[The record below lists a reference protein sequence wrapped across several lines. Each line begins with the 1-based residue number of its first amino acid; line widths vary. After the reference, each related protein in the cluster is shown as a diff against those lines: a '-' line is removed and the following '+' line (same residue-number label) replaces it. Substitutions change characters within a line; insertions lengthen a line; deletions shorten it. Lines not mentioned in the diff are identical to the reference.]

1 MKHFTVFNLSKSFFS
16 EFVKEYVEI
25 FRISTN
31 KPKTPQIFQI
41 IRLKH
46 KKYNSLKNTATVDG
60 QVRSI
65 GLQSKEKNRKS

>member
-1 MKHFTVFNLSKSFFS
+1 MILQWLLCKIYVS

-25 FRISTN
+25 YRISTS

-46 KKYNSLKNTATVDG
+46 KKYDSLKNTATVDG